1 MINVEDLKKGFILDP
16 QGNRLL
22 PITHINLVIGH
33 EGESLSNTLNRITE
47 TINVLQE
54 SGGILTVNTN
64 QEMQDLDTT
73 NIRNGAL
80 CYVSDED
87 KYYSYSINSGWRPAL
102 STSTG
107 SDGDNEEESSDI
119 YVHIWVGP
127 EPPEDNRMLWLDTN
141 TDGVLEGE
149 QDLDL
154 LNNLKQLIKE
164 MQTSMDVLNKR
175 VNELEE
181 MLENG
186 IIVAPDDPDNYGI
199 LLEDGSSILLENGSE
214 LLLEVQGS
222 SSSIL
227 LENGSSILLED
238 GTELLLEVQGS
249 SSNPQ
254 PEENALLFENNSKIL
269 LEDNSTLLLE

>member
-64 QEMQDLDTT
+64 QEMLDLNTT
-73 NIRNGAL
+73 NIKNGAL

-87 KYYSYSINSGWRPAL
+87 KYYSYSINNGWRPMF
-102 STSTG
+102 STNTSGG
-107 SDGDNEEESSDI
+107 SGGEGEEEPPDI

-141 TDGVLEGE
+141 TDGIVESE

-175 VNELEE
+175 IDELEK
-181 MLENG
+181 MLESG
-186 IIVAPDDPDNYGI
+186 IIVSPDNPSNYSI
-199 LLEDGSSILLENGSE
+199 LLED
-214 LLLEVQGS
+214 
-222 SSSIL
+222 
-227 LENGSSILLED
+227 GSSILLED
-238 GTELLLEVQGS
+238 GTELLLEVQ
-249 SSNPQ
+249 Q
-254 PEENALLFENNSKIL
+254 
-269 LEDNSTLLLE
+269 